1 MPKSKSKRNCYI
13 PPPPKKKKPSPR
25 WFGVLILTVMG
36 LGVLLIV
43 TNYMGLIPGTHGS
56 ASQVYLFGG
65 LGLIAFGFLL
75 STQWR

>member
-1 MPKSKSKRNCYI
+1 VPKSKSKRNRYI
-13 PPPPKKKKPSPR
+13 PPPQKKRKASPR
-25 WFGVLILTVMG
+25 WFRVLILTVMG

-43 TNYMGLIPGTHGS
+43 TNYMGLIPGTNGT

>member
-1 MPKSKSKRNCYI
+1 VPKSKSKRNRYI

-25 WFGVLILTVMG
+25 WFGWLIIGVMA

-43 TNYMGLIPGTHGS
+43 TNYMGLIPGTNGT

>member
-1 MPKSKSKRNCYI
+1 VPKSKSKRNRYI

-25 WFGVLILTVMG
+25 WFGILILGVMA
-36 LGVLLIV
+36 LGVLTIV
-43 TNYMGLIPGTHGS
+43 GNYMGLIPGTDGQ

-65 LGLIAFGFLL
+65 LGLIALGFLL